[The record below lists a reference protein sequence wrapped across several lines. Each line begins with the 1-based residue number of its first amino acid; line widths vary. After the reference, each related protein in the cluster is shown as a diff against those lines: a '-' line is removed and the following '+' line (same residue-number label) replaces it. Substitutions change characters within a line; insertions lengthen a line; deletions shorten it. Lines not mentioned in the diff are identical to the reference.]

1 MPAKAPTKTMVYRA
15 VGLAMFASRNWG
27 RGMGRIAGIDE
38 AENGT
43 MAAGAAAA
51 MLAAIG
57 IENASGYRGFAASA
71 VDQIATL
78 GPYHLVLDGV
88 LYNAE
93 ALPEPAG
100 QDPNSTSDAA
110 CILAAIDRYGLLE
123 ALARING
130 DFAIALY
137 DERTRAITLA
147 RDRFGVRPLYHTAP
161 GLPVAFASRPR
172 SLLQVSGVS
181 REPDPKFLLAAAA
194 THYRF
199 IDTEPLRSP
208 FRDIVQVPAGH
219 AVTLVDGG
227 IQRRRFGDIVAGP
240 TPGGTE
246 KDQAE
251 AYLELLCDAVDRRLR
266 RANKPVFTLSGGL
279 DSSTVVTLA
288 NRITGAPPPAIS
300 SVHRDE
306 TYDERKEIMD
316 VVNAGLVEWQPVEI
330 DDPDLCTVIAK
341 LSGFHDQP
349 IPTATWMSH
358 YLLAERIADMGYGS
372 VFGGLGGDEQHAGEY
387 DYFFY
392 FFADLKAAGR
402 TDQLD
407 REIAAWVQ
415 NHDHPVFNKSGDVA
429 ARTMAMLTDPEH
441 PGLCR
446 ANAHLLHRYGRL
458 LNPDL
463 GSLDVLLPRYEATS
477 DSYLTAHM
485 RNELLFNTMPCCLR
499 AGDRNAAALG
509 LQEFHPFLDWRLFE
523 FMLALPGDR
532 KIHDGVTKSFA
543 REAYKG
549 LLPEATRTRVTKT
562 GWNAPAHQWFAG
574 AGRETLLDMV
584 SSRRFIERG
593 IYDNTALRA
602 LIDEHEEIVNQPG
615 SREDHMM
622 VLWQVVTLELWLQ
635 SLDNIPAA
643 DKSAA

>member
-1 MPAKAPTKTMVYRA
+1 M
-15 VGLAMFASRNWG
+15 
-27 RGMGRIAGIDE
+27 GMGRIAGIAE
-38 AENGT
+38 AEDRVI
-43 MAAGAAAA
+43 AAGTAVA
-51 MLAAIG
+51 MLGAIG
-57 IENASGYRGFAASA
+57 IEDASGFRGFAASDP
-71 VDQIATL
+71 DQIATL
-78 GPYHLVLDGV
+78 GPYHLVLDGI

-93 ALPEPAG
+93 ELPQPAG
-100 QDPNSTSDAA
+100 QGPKPTSDAA
-110 CILAAIDRYGLLE
+110 RILAGIDRYGLLG

-130 DFAIALY
+130 DFAVALY

-147 RDRFGVRPLYHTAP
+147 RDRFGVRPLYHTGP

-181 REPDPKFLLAAAA
+181 REPDPKFLMAAAA

-219 AVTLVDGG
+219 TVTLVDGG
-227 IQRRRFGDIVAGP
+227 IRRTRFGDIVAGP
-240 TPGGTE
+240 KPGGTD

-251 AYLELLCDAVDRRLR
+251 EYLDLLRNAVDSRLR

-279 DSSTVVTLA
+279 DSSTVASLA
-288 NRITGAPPPAIS
+288 NRITGSPPRAIS

-306 TYDERKEIMD
+306 AYDERKEIMD
-316 VVNAGLVEWQPVEI
+316 VVNAGLVEWQPFEI
-330 DDPDLCTVIAK
+330 DDPDLFNVIAK

-349 IPTATWMSH
+349 IPTVTWMSH

-407 REIAAWVQ
+407 REIGAWVR

-446 ANAHLLHRYGRL
+446 ANTHLLQRYGRL

-463 GSLDVLLPRYEATS
+463 GSLDVLLPQYEATS
-477 DSYLTAHM
+477 GSYLTAHM

-499 AGDRNAAALG
+499 AGDRNTAALG

-532 KIHDGVTKSFA
+532 KIRNGMTKSFA

-549 LLPEATRTRVTKT
+549 LLPEATRVRVTKT
-562 GWNAPAHQWFAG
+562 GWNAPAHQWFTG

-593 IYDNTALRA
+593 IYDNTTLRA
-602 LIDEHEEIVNQPG
+602 LIDEHEEIVNHPG
-615 SREDHMM
+615 GREDHMM

-635 SLDNIPAA
+635 SLDYIPAV
-643 DKSAA
+643 DKGSA